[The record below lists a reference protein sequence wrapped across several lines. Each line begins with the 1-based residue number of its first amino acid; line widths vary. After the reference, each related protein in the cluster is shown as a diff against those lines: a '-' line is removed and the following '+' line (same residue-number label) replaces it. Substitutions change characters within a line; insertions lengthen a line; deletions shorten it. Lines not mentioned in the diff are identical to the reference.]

1 MSEFSKRLFQN
12 VDGASLAVVRIL
24 FGVVMFAWC
33 ISYLV
38 LDKVHAYYVEPA
50 FHFKYEGFGWVAG
63 APAWCMTAI
72 FLLMSGLA
80 ILITIG
86 WFYRVSAIGFAL
98 LFIYVFLIDKT
109 TYQNHYYFVCLMSV
123 LLALTPA
130 NSTYSVDAFL
140 RWTALRDRTPQW
152 SIWLLRFQVGVV
164 YFFGGVAKISPD
176 WVRGFPMREM
186 LAQHEFDFLLG
197 HFAQQEWAVQL
208 IVWGGLFFDLLIV
221 PCLLWKRTRIF
232 AFCLVVIFH
241 GTNSILFPIGIFPWI
256 MIGLTT
262 IFLAPNWPRQF
273 CLEKG
278 INEPADIS
286 DVSVS
291 PWLRTA
297 LLTFL
302 AIWCV
307 VQVTLP
313 LRHWL
318 YSGDVNWT
326 ERGHYFAWHMMLRGK
341 TSAVRFHIYDAV
353 TGRHGVFPLQD
364 ELKSHQ
370 LARMSRDPQLIRTFS
385 KQIEWKCRAHGFADV
400 EVRAFVLCSLNGR
413 KPQLLISPEVDL
425 TAADLD
431 HRIDWILPLA
441 EPLPSKSWNQ
451 PIATWEQLVMA
462 DPLNEQ
468 TSSQSK

>member
-1 MSEFSKRLFQN
+1 MTDFSKRLFQN

-24 FGVVMFAWC
+24 FGVVMFAWS

-38 LDKVHAYYVEPA
+38 LNKVHAYYVEPA
-50 FHFKYEGFGWVAG
+50 FHFKYEGFAWVSV
-63 APAWCMTAI
+63 APEWCMTAI

-86 WFYRVSAIGFAL
+86 WFYRISASGFAL
-98 LFIYVFLIDKT
+98 LFLYVFLIDKT

-123 LLALTPA
+123 LMALTPA

-140 RWTALRDRTPQW
+140 GRTALRHRAPQW
-152 SIWLLRFQVGVV
+152 SLWLLRFQVGVV

-176 WVRGFPMREM
+176 WLRGFPMREM
-186 LAQHEFDFLLG
+186 LAQHRTDFLLG
-197 HFAQQEWAVQL
+197 RFAQQEGAVQL

-221 PCLLWKRTRIF
+221 PCLLWKRTRKF

-241 GTNSILFPIGIFPWI
+241 ATNSVLFPIGIFPWI
-256 MIGLTT
+256 MIALTT
-262 IFLAPNWPRQF
+262 IFLEPNWPRQF
-273 CLEKG
+273 RVGKG
-278 INEPADIS
+278 IVEPPDIS
-286 DVSVS
+286 VIRAA
-291 PWLRTA
+291 PWRRTA
-297 LLTFL
+297 LLTLL

-318 YSGDVNWT
+318 YPGNVNWT

-341 TSAVRFHIYDAV
+341 TSAIRFHIYDAV
-353 TGRHGVFPLQD
+353 TGRHGVFPLQN
-364 ELKSHQ
+364 ELNSYQ
-370 LARMSRDPQLIRTFS
+370 LARMSRDPQLIRAFS
-385 KQIEWKCRAHGFADV
+385 QQIERKCRAHGFADV

-413 KPQLLISPEVDL
+413 RPQLLISPNVDL
-425 TAADLD
+425 TSGDLD
-431 HRIDWILPLA
+431 RRTDWILPLA
-441 EPLPSKSWNQ
+441 EPLPNKSWNQ

-462 DPLNEQ
+462 DPLNQ
-468 TSSQSK
+468 LMSPQSK